1 MEEELFYDNIQRAL
15 ENLPENVNILEEQI
29 DIDTQMKY
37 FEFTKKVRKKEIAE
51 ECFEKHEELYTDEV
65 DDDRKKEILSAIAGL
80 DKVAAFRV
88 IERFLAHAGGEMKQ
102 WAVLAYQESRMML
115 QSYLLDEQQV
125 YISTGLGGKGQSLR
139 YFIVFINKNV
149 NELLN
154 ETQRKLLKNELVFM
168 VEKEKGAFEAIDFME
183 GFATAKVLLPITA
196 NIKQFFN
203 KVVEEC
209 NEYGNFLSADIII
222 TNVKVLS
229 RGEILDLLE
238 QKNREADDHGLE
250 EE

>member
-37 FEFTKKVRKKEIAE
+37 FEFTKEVRKKEIAE
-51 ECFEKHEELYTDEV
+51 ECFEKHEELFSDEV
-65 DDDRKKEILSAIAGL
+65 DDHRKKEILSAIAGL

-88 IERFLAHAGGEMKQ
+88 IEKFLTHARGEIKQ

-115 QSYLLDEQQV
+115 QSSLLDEQQV

-139 YFIVFINKNV
+139 YFIVFINRNI

-154 ETQRKLLKNELVFM
+154 ETQRKLLKNELVFI

-196 NIKQFFN
+196 NIKQVFN
-203 KVVEEC
+203 KVVDEC

-229 RGEILDLLE
+229 RGEIIDLLE
-238 QKNREADDHGLE
+238 QKQSESDDDGLE
-250 EE
+250 EQ